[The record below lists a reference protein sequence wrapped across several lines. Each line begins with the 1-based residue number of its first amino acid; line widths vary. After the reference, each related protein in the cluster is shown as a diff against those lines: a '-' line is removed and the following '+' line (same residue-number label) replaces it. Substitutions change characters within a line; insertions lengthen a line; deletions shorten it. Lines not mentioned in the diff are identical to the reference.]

1 MPYALVLLRN
11 FPVIQEF
18 VFQYA
23 DLTETQHMAS
33 TAHNERQVFNL
44 SLRFDLQLML
54 SHPLLAILFP
64 HYYKP
69 EGNTGKG
76 IKYIGQ
82 EVNSRVQHR
91 K

>member
-54 SHPLLAILFP
+54 SLIRCLPFYSHTTINQRAIQV
-64 HYYKP
+64 
-69 EGNTGKG
+69 KG
-76 IKYIGQ
+76 SSI
-82 EVNSRVQHR
+82 
-91 K
+91 